1 MSKTSFLAL
10 EQVSKMYD
18 QHLAVNQVSLNI
30 PAANIYGLLGPNGA
44 GKTSIIRMITGI
56 TAPDDGKIYFDGEPL
71 SRNHI
76 QSIGYMP
83 EERGLYKKMK
93 VREQITYLLSLRGM
107 LPSEAKKATTSWLDR
122 LGLMEWADRNTNDLS
137 KGMQQKVQ
145 FISTVGHEPKL
156 LILDEPF
163 SGLDPVNANLI
174 ETEIRRL
181 KDQGTTIIFST
192 HRLEQVEELC
202 DYIALINRGQ
212 LMLEDEITTVR
223 KQFQKNQY
231 QIEFVGD
238 KSVLNQLTHLEVTD
252 LTDRSANI
260 GLTDDFT
267 GKDLMRF
274 LMNSPLEILKF
285 EQHLPRLNDIFIELV
300 SNTATNPIMVGNAS

>member
-1 MSKTSFLAL
+1 MPNPPFLAL
-10 EQVSKMYD
+10 DQVSKMYD

-30 PAANIYGLLGPNGA
+30 PRGHIYGLLGPNGA

-56 TAPDDGKIYFDGEPL
+56 TAPDEGKIYFDGSPL
-71 SRNHI
+71 TRNHI
-76 QSIGYMP
+76 QAIGYMP

-93 VREQITYLLSLRGM
+93 VREQIIYLLSLRGM
-107 LPSEAKKATTSWLDR
+107 PVSDAKQAATDWLDR
-122 LGLMEWADRNTNDLS
+122 LGLMDWADRNTNDLS

-145 FISTVGHEPKL
+145 FISTVGHEPQL

-181 KDQGTTIIFST
+181 KDKGTTIIFST

-202 DYIALINRGQ
+202 DYIALINRGK

-231 QIEFVGD
+231 QIEFLGD
-238 KSVLNQLTHLEVTD
+238 KTELERLPHVQLSE

-260 GLTDDFT
+260 SLTEAVT
-267 GKDLMRF
+267 PKDLLRM
-274 LMNSPLEILKF
+274 LIDTPLEILSF
-285 EQHLPRLNDIFIELV
+285 EQHLPRLNEIFIELV
-300 SNTATNPIMVGNAS
+300 SNTATNPVMVSSE

>member
-10 EQVSKMYD
+10 DQVSKMYD

-30 PAANIYGLLGPNGA
+30 PSGNIYGLLGPNGA

-56 TAPDDGKIYFDGEPL
+56 TAPDAGKIYFDGEAL
-71 SRNHI
+71 SRKHI

-93 VREQITYLLSLRGM
+93 VHEQISYLLSLRGM
-107 LPSEAKKATTSWLDR
+107 MPSEAKNAATNWLDR
-122 LGLMEWADRNTNDLS
+122 LGLSDWADRNTNDLS

-181 KDQGTTIIFST
+181 KAQGTTIIFST

-223 KQFQKNQY
+223 KKFQKNQY
-231 QIEFVGD
+231 QVEFIGD
-238 KSVLNQLTHLEVTD
+238 KSILNQLTQLEVTD

-260 GLTDDFT
+260 GLTEGFD

-274 LMNSPLEILKF
+274 LIDSPLEVLKF

-300 SNTATNPIMVGNAS
+300 SNTATNPVMVSN

>member
-1 MSKTSFLAL
+1 MPNSSFLAL
-10 EQVSKMYD
+10 EEVSKMYD

-30 PAANIYGLLGPNGA
+30 PHGKIYGLLGPNGA

-56 TAPDDGKIYFDGEPL
+56 TAPDAGKIFFDGEAL
-71 SRNHI
+71 SRKHI

-107 LPSEAKKATTSWLDR
+107 LPAEAKKAANAWLDR
-122 LGLMEWADRNTNDLS
+122 LGLMDWADRNTNDLS

-192 HRLEQVEELC
+192 HRLEQVEELG
-202 DYIALINRGQ
+202 DHIALINRGK
-212 LMLEDEITTVR
+212 LMLEDEINTIR
-223 KQFQKNQY
+223 KRFQKNQY
-231 QIEFVGD
+231 QLEFIGD
-238 KSVLNQLTHLEVTD
+238 KSALEQLSQLSITD

-260 GLTDDFT
+260 ALTENM
-267 GKDLMRF
+267 GPRDLLRI
-274 LMNSPLEILKF
+274 LIDTPIEILSF

-300 SNTATNPIMVGNAS
+300 SSTATNPVMVSSES